1 MSIAEL
7 NLELDNNSKVVFN
20 AVNEMLYLINRRKQL
35 ILYKRK
41 KLKDQF
47 MNKGDARTKGL
58 DSAISEG
65 EDATRLGWFTN
76 DPEAAGRV
84 ISMLVKSMPNL
95 EQKKMV
101 EEEKSNEF
109 WNSNKRYENEIDLML
124 SKLKQIDYN
133 VIKVI

>member
-1 MSIAEL
+1 
-7 NLELDNNSKVVFN
+7 
-20 AVNEMLYLINRRKQL
+20 
-35 ILYKRK
+35 
-41 KLKDQF
+41 

-95 EQKKMV
+95 E
-101 EEEKSNEF
+101 
-109 WNSNKRYENEIDLML
+109 
-124 SKLKQIDYN
+124 
-133 VIKVI
+133 